1 VVEGANGNVRE
12 RRELAHAI
20 RRFRGN
26 VRRHA
31 RMIDPD
37 VWLESSKAR
46 PSRTRSRTDARRC
59 AGFRVRV
66 DRDIEH
72 RCLTRIIPQRA
83 LPMRQARVF
92 AYGTIVL
99 LAAMA
104 TVHAQW
110 ITLSTPGLPRLPD
123 GKPDL
128 TAAPTRTADGKID
141 LSGVWKNAGGDR
153 YYNNVTS
160 DLHVSDV
167 APAAHALFIKR
178 QLEFM
183 KDGMDAQCLP
193 LGPAYLT
200 AQYREFRIVQ
210 TPTLIVFAY
219 SDGMHREIFLDGRSL
234 EPKPNPSWMG
244 YAVGRWEGDVL
255 VVESNGYTDRSW
267 LDGGGHPHTDDLHI
281 TERYTRRNIGH
292 MDVQITM
299 TDPTLYAKPITVTT
313 PVNLLADTEMLE
325 AVCENGRATQ
335 RRMALVKP
343 AVPVHVPATTLSRY
357 VGTYDTES
365 SGRKHVVEISREE
378 TDLWLD
384 YDGTGK
390 ELLIAVSPTQFIWDG
405 AHVDFSPG
413 REGSMRLRIVLVE
426 GEERGVK
433 RR

>member
-1 VVEGANGNVRE
+1 
-12 RRELAHAI
+12 
-20 RRFRGN
+20 
-26 VRRHA
+26 
-31 RMIDPD
+31 
-37 VWLESSKAR
+37 
-46 PSRTRSRTDARRC
+46 
-59 AGFRVRV
+59 
-66 DRDIEH
+66 
-72 RCLTRIIPQRA
+72 
-83 LPMRQARVF
+83 MRQARVL
-92 AYGTIVL
+92 ACRLIVL
-99 LAAMA
+99 LAATV

-110 ITLSTPGLPRLPD
+110 IKLPTPGLPRLPD

-128 TAAPTRTADGKID
+128 AAPPPRTVNGKVD

-160 DLHVSDV
+160 DLQVSDV

-210 TPTLIVFAY
+210 TPALIVFAY
-219 SDGMHREIFLDGRSL
+219 SDGMHREIFMDGRSL

-267 LDGGGHPHTDDLHI
+267 LDGGGHPHTEDLRI

-292 MDVQITM
+292 MDVQVTM
-299 TDPTLYAKPITVTT
+299 TDPALYAKPITVTT
-313 PVNLLADTEMLE
+313 PIDLLADTEMLE
-325 AVCENGRATQ
+325 GVCENSRATQ
-335 RRMALVKP
+335 ERMAAAKA
-343 AVPVHVPATTLSRY
+343 AVPFDVPAATLSGY
-357 VGTYDTES
+357 VGTYDMEG
-365 SGRKHVVEISREE
+365 SGRKHVVDITRDG

-405 AHVDFSPG
+405 AHVEFSPAG
-413 REGSMRLRIVLVE
+413 DSMRLRIVLVE